1 MKKSILIISILSALS
16 FTLKAQEN
24 VKIGAGYFGQTV
36 TYPGLVLEF
45 EKEEMHSEKAS
56 IPVRI
61 DIGFYYHKRH
71 TTGVFAEVNYGFR
84 RYFKS
89 GIFLEESIGFGVM
102 QTMLSGDAVFTV
114 DDNGNV
120 AESNRF
126 NNPDLMPSISLG
138 LGYVLSKGKEKQTLV
153 WLRPK
158 LYWQFPERTSSVFS
172 PAVQLG
178 FTHKIN

>member
-1 MKKSILIISILSALS
+1 MKKILLTITIITGLSLS
-16 FTLKAQEN
+16 LKAQDN
-24 VKIGAGYFGQTV
+24 IKIGAGYFGQTV

-56 IPVRI
+56 MPVRF
-61 DIGFYYHKRH
+61 DIGIYYHKRH

-102 QTMLSGDAVFTV
+102 QTMLSGDAVYQV

-120 AESNRF
+120 TESNRF
-126 NNPDLMPSISLG
+126 NKPDLMPSISLG
-138 LGYVLSKGKEKQTLV
+138 LGYDLSKGKEKKTLV

-158 LYWQFPERTSSVFS
+158 IYWQFPERTSSVFN
-172 PAVQLG
+172 PAVQFG
-178 FTHKIN
+178 VTHRIK